1 MGVGAHLHAASG
13 YSARYGASHPSDLV
27 KRAVERGIGTLALTD
42 RDTVAGAVRFAK
54 AAAGAGVRPLF
65 GVDVAVAPAVG
76 SGGRAAPA
84 GARPRTPV
92 RGGAYVVEPPLRVTL
107 LARDAA
113 GWARLCRLVS
123 AAHAAGTPG
132 APADAAATR
141 AGATRAAEAPAD
153 ASHAAE
159 AIATAASPAS
169 ALAPPPVVSWPVL
182 ERYADQG
189 LVVMLGPMSEPVRAL
204 AAGRPDLAER
214 LLAPWR
220 EIVGPGLRLEVL
232 WYGVPGTGPG
242 SLRLAARTLGLAD
255 RLGIPAVLTN
265 AVRYADP
272 AQHRIADVL
281 DSARLLRPID
291 RRRLDSGERWLKGP
305 DAMAYAAERIAAATG
320 PGAGSG
326 AASDPTR
333 TAELLAETVRTAELC
348 TVDPVADL
356 GIGIGPAPA
365 RRSFP
370 EPQSVGAGPG
380 PDEAAALLRRRCAE
394 GMFARGLDR
403 DRQAVRR
410 LEHELGVIGKLG
422 FESYFLA
429 VSQVVTDIRAMG
441 IRVAARGSGAG
452 SMVNHALFIATA
464 NPLEHHLLFE
474 RFLSVRRRSLPD
486 IDLDVESARR
496 LEVYDRIIERFGTER
511 VAVAAMPETYRA
523 RHALRDTGLALG
535 LPPQTVDTIA
545 KSFPHIRACD
555 IRGALAEL
563 PELKGLA
570 AEAASYGPLWELAE
584 GLDALPRGYAMHPCG
599 VILSDAALLDRLPV
613 QPTPGGRYPMV
624 QADKEDVEDLG
635 LVKLDV
641 LGVRMQS
648 AMAHAVAEVRRTTG
662 RQLDLD
668 NPDHVPLADPGAFA
682 LICASDTVGMF
693 QLESPGQQDLVGR
706 LQPRGVQDVIADIS
720 LFRPGPVKGGMPALY
735 IAARHGA
742 APRYPHPDLEPVLAD
757 TYGVTIWHEQI
768 IDIFAVM
775 TGCDRA
781 LGELARRALA
791 GPDRLPRVEAW
802 FRQRAGA
809 RGYAAPVLDE
819 VWGIVAA
826 FGAYGFC
833 RAHAVAFAVP
843 ALQSAWLK
851 AHHPAALYAGLLEH
865 DPGMW
870 PARVIVSDARRHG
883 VSVLPVDINHSA
895 SEHRVERTAD
905 GAWAVRLSLSTVKGA
920 GAEEVARIAAG
931 PPYASLQDFWERARP
946 ALPTAERLIRIGALD
961 ALRGRLTRRDL
972 LLQVSELHRHTRG
985 RAVDGQLALGGALVT
1000 AAPSGL
1006 PEMTSREALNAEI
1019 EVLSIDVSQHLM
1031 EHHHRLLREI
1041 GAVDSAHLGAM
1052 RPGQRV
1058 LVAGVRAS
1066 TQTPPIPSGKRV
1078 IFVTLEDGRGLVDIA
1093 FFEDSHDACAHTV
1106 FHSGLLL
1113 VRGTVEARGPR
1124 RTVVGQMVWNLEE
1137 IAVAR
1142 RDRGPEAALALLGRA
1157 DPAPTPAQGAA
1168 PQRTLANGTSGARLH
1183 PYADLQPAGTRAADL
1198 KSLGYTSPGSAG

>member
-1 MGVGAHLHAASG
+1 MCAGVHLHVASG

-27 KRAVERGIGTLALTD
+27 KRAVERDVGTLALTD

-54 AAAGAGVRPLF
+54 AAGRAGVRPVF
-65 GVDVAVAPAVG
+65 GVDVAVAPFGGLLG
-76 SGGRAAPA
+76 SAEH
-84 GARPRTPV
+84 RPDPSPRPGLDPTPSPTPRPRPGTPRPVRTPV
-92 RGGAYVVEPPLRVTL
+92 RGGAHVVEPALRVTL
-107 LARDAA
+107 LARDAG
-113 GWARLCRLVS
+113 GWARLCRMVS
-123 AAHAAGTPG
+123 AAHA
-132 APADAAATR
+132 DAA
-141 AGATRAAEAPAD
+141 GG
-153 ASHAAE
+153 
-159 AIATAASPAS
+159 
-169 ALAPPPVVSWPVL
+169 PPVVSWPVL
-182 ERYADQG
+182 RQYADQG
-189 LVVMLGPMSEPVRAL
+189 LMVLLGPVSEPVRAL
-204 AAGRPDLAER
+204 AAGRTDLAER

-220 EIVGPGLRLEVL
+220 ELVGPGLRLEVL
-232 WYGVPGTGPG
+232 WYGLSGTGPG

-255 RLGIPAVLTN
+255 RLGVPAVLTN

-272 AQHRIADVL
+272 AQHRLADVL

-291 RRRLDSGERWLKGP
+291 HRRLDSGERWLKGP
-305 DAMAYAAERIAAATG
+305 AAMAAAAERIAEAA
-320 PGAGSG
+320 GAGPRR
-326 AASDPTR
+326 AA
-333 TAELLAETVRTAELC
+333 ALLAETVRTAEQCVL
-348 TVDPVADL
+348 DPTADL
-356 GIGIGPAPA
+356 GIAQPGRLG
-365 RRSFP
+365 RSSFP
-370 EPQSVGAGPG
+370 EPEVVGAAPG
-380 PDEAAALLRRRCAE
+380 RNGASALLRRRCEE
-394 GMFARGLDR
+394 GMFARGLDQ
-403 DRQAVRR
+403 DRQAVER
-410 LEHELGVIGKLG
+410 LEDELSVIGKLG

-429 VSQVVTDIRAMG
+429 VAQVVADIRAMG

-452 SMVNHALFIATA
+452 SLVNHALFIATA

-474 RFLSVRRRSLPD
+474 RFLSVRRASLPD

-511 VAVAAMPETYRA
+511 VAVASMPETYRA

-535 LPPQTVDTIA
+535 MPPQTVDTVA

-563 PELKGLA
+563 PELKQLA
-570 AEAASYGPLWELAE
+570 AEADSYGPLWELAE
-584 GLDALPRGYAMHPCG
+584 GLDGLPRGYAMHPCG
-599 VILSDAALLDRLPV
+599 VVISDAALLDRLPV

-624 QADKEDVEDLG
+624 QADKHDVEALG

-648 AMAHAVAEVRRTTG
+648 AMAHAVAEIRRTTG

-668 NPDHVPLADPGAFA
+668 HPDHVRLDDPEAFE
-682 LICASDTVGMF
+682 LIRKARTVGMF
-693 QLESPGQQDLVGR
+693 QLESPGQQDLVSR

-720 LFRPGPVKGGMPALY
+720 LFRPGPVAGGMPALY

-742 APRYPHPDLEPVLAD
+742 APHYPHPDLEPVLAD

-768 IDIFAVM
+768 IEIFRVM

-781 LGELARRALA
+781 LGEIARRALA

-802 FRQRAGA
+802 FRREAGA
-809 RGYAAPVLDE
+809 RGYTSTVLDE
-819 VWGIVAA
+819 VWGIIAA

-870 PARVIVSDARRHG
+870 PPRVIVSDARRHG
-883 VSVLPVDINHSA
+883 VPVLPVDINRSA
-895 SEHRVERTAD
+895 PDHRVERAPD
-905 GAWAVRLSLSTVKGA
+905 GAWAVRLSLSSVKGIS
-920 GAEEVARIAAG
+920 GEQVERIAAG
-931 PPYASLQDFWERARP
+931 QPYNGLQDFWERAHS
-946 ALPTAERLIRIGALD
+946 ALPIAERLIQIGALD
-961 ALRGRLTRRDL
+961 TLRGPLTRRDL
-972 LLQVSELHRHTRG
+972 LLQVAELHRHTRA
-985 RAVDGQLALGGALVT
+985 RAVDGQLALGGELVT
-1000 AAPSGL
+1000 AQSSGL

-1019 EVLSIDVSQHLM
+1019 DVLSIDVSHHLM
-1031 EHHHRLLREI
+1031 EHHHRLLREL
-1041 GAVDSAHLGAM
+1041 GATDSAHLAAM
-1052 RPGQRV
+1052 RPGQKV

-1137 IAVAR
+1137 IAAAR
-1142 RDRGPEAALALLGRA
+1142 RDHGPEAALTLLGRSG
-1157 DPAPTPAQGAA
+1157 PAPTPAQNGSA
-1168 PQRTLANGTSGARLH
+1168 PAPDRNGPARTLTNGTAGARLH

-1198 KSLGYTSPGSAG
+1198 TSLGYTSPGSAG